1 MASRKKKNRILK
13 FEYRILKEEYGY
25 ILKLFCYNRK
35 GNKKEIK
42 WIEFICKLFGENP
55 DETKRKRL
63 GFGYKNREISLSSD
77 DIISAKDWKTLK
89 RLFESE
95 DWKKL
100 KSFFES
106 GEDRI
111 WKNMNDLLEILKGR
125 EFFFTSQKLMTK
137 EIVVSEAY
145 QPIFYEYRNK
155 FHMRKL
161 ELFENSSYF
170 SFEGNENIIYK
181 LGLEEEIFFKAFR
194 DNFKKVPTFE
204 FFEKNE
210 TRGKML
216 AEAIKGLEMS
226 YAEYLKDETD
236 DIEVNI
242 LYISEFNRV
251 DISCGSQTA
260 FIERGG
266 KYYFKR
272 FDSKLYKSLRTKAW
286 YLVLDS
292 EENRKKIKFEESE
305 SKKRFTLFCDYSK
318 FKEAFKIINSE
329 KDYISSYIS
338 DTLLKKM
345 QAGVAKF
352 TGFGNNNLLVPEF
365 EVEDIQLDDKEKAVL
380 LSKLKKNEVV
390 IKDDKKLVYINNDKY
405 VEISNTL
412 EEIEK
417 VKNDLQSID
426 FDGELIE
433 SGKNLS
439 RESIVRLALA
449 TEKRSPEIDKV
460 RDEIRKISRPEEKTP
475 AHVKAELYPYQKVGY
490 SWLTKSFEKGYG
502 GILADD
508 MGLGK
513 TLQVISFIAEAL
525 AKNEKLKFLIIAPAS
540 LVNNWLEE
548 FEKFSDISPCFIY
561 KMSRAAAEKTLS
573 ENGSNVCITSIEKA
587 ANTIDILK
595 NFEFDAIFLD
605 EAQKIK
611 NPSGKSSKEFS
622 KLKGKVKFALTGTPI
637 ENSAVDL
644 WSLFNFIFPGYLST
658 LQNFRNYYRDIYF
671 SPISELSK
679 EWNEEKASQSKFLQ
693 ENLRRKT
700 QPFILRRTKKKELAS
715 VLKKKVINEV
725 FIELD
730 PKEKSSYQF
739 LVSRENDRLEE
750 IKKLAEELPKK
761 KKSKAMSGIANQMF
775 RMIRL
780 LRTQVSIPKYPEYR
794 FSNENEISKMKAL
807 EKIIED
813 SVISSRMLVFT
824 SFIPVLD
831 YLETFLAAKGIKY
844 ERIDGEINAAE
855 KQEITKRFNGNPEI
869 RLVIISLKA
878 GGVGLNLTGA
888 SKVVHYDLWWN
899 PSIENQA
906 NDRAYRIG
914 QKKDVEI
921 IKLVT
926 KGTIEEKIL
935 KLQKKKQELFDAVI
949 EGKKSCASPSSIT
962 LEEMNELVHE

>member
-272 FDSKLYKSLRTKAW
+272 FDSRLYKSLRTKAV

-345 QAGVAKF
+345 QAGV
-352 TGFGNNNLLVPEF
+352 
-365 EVEDIQLDDKEKAVL
+365 IQ
-380 LSKLKKNEVV
+380 
-390 IKDDKKLVYINNDKY
+390 
-405 VEISNTL
+405 
-412 EEIEK
+412 
-417 VKNDLQSID
+417 
-426 FDGELIE
+426 
-433 SGKNLS
+433 
-439 RESIVRLALA
+439 
-449 TEKRSPEIDKV
+449 
-460 RDEIRKISRPEEKTP
+460 
-475 AHVKAELYPYQKVGY
+475 
-490 SWLTKSFEKGYG
+490 
-502 GILADD
+502 
-508 MGLGK
+508 
-513 TLQVISFIAEAL
+513 
-525 AKNEKLKFLIIAPAS
+525 
-540 LVNNWLEE
+540 
-548 FEKFSDISPCFIY
+548 
-561 KMSRAAAEKTLS
+561 
-573 ENGSNVCITSIEKA
+573 
-587 ANTIDILK
+587 
-595 NFEFDAIFLD
+595 
-605 EAQKIK
+605 
-611 NPSGKSSKEFS
+611 
-622 KLKGKVKFALTGTPI
+622 
-637 ENSAVDL
+637 
-644 WSLFNFIFPGYLST
+644 
-658 LQNFRNYYRDIYF
+658 
-671 SPISELSK
+671 
-679 EWNEEKASQSKFLQ
+679 
-693 ENLRRKT
+693 
-700 QPFILRRTKKKELAS
+700 
-715 VLKKKVINEV
+715 
-725 FIELD
+725 
-730 PKEKSSYQF
+730 QF
-739 LVSRENDRLEE
+739 LKSY
-750 IKKLAEELPKK
+750 IKLNKN
-761 KKSKAMSGIANQMF
+761 IA
-775 RMIRL
+775 I
-780 LRTQVSIPKYPEYR
+780 Y
-794 FSNENEISKMKAL
+794 
-807 EKIIED
+807 
-813 SVISSRMLVFT
+813 
-824 SFIPVLD
+824 
-831 YLETFLAAKGIKY
+831 
-844 ERIDGEINAAE
+844 
-855 KQEITKRFNGNPEI
+855 
-869 RLVIISLKA
+869 
-878 GGVGLNLTGA
+878 NLC
-888 SKVVHYDLWWN
+888 
-899 PSIENQA
+899 P
-906 NDRAYRIG
+906 AYRVNG
-914 QKKDVEI
+914 
-921 IKLVT
+921 
-926 KGTIEEKIL
+926 
-935 KLQKKKQELFDAVI
+935 AYHNR
-949 EGKKSCASPSSIT
+949 S
-962 LEEMNELVHE
+962 